1 MDGLWVSSNPAK
13 LFLDKLRRKRAI
25 EFMRNQSYLRQLR
38 YNHEMAERD
47 QRAFG
52 KIWKEYGTDVNQL
65 IAEAWGEN
73 WDFEDEEK
81 NAFAR
86 EAVKKEAAVKQN
98 KDDNL
103 APARQTGSRR
113 GLDQLQGISRAS
125 WKKKKG
131 SSEAPKKKAP
141 KKKRGK
147 KAAEEEQISI
157 EEQEEPVKKKKRRR
171 RAKKASPDLPA
182 KDFKNIDSRSLR

>member
-38 YNHEMAERD
+38 YNHELAERD

-52 KIWKEYGTDVNQL
+52 KIWEEYGTDVNQL

-81 NAFAR
+81 AR
-86 EAVKKEAAVKQN
+86 CARVEARKKKLEPINQN
-98 KDDNL
+98 NDDL
-103 APARQTGSRR
+103 VTARQASARQRLHEFQGIPEKSECVLEKEERR
-113 GLDQLQGISRAS
+113 G
-125 WKKKKG
+125 
-131 SSEAPKKKAP
+131 SESPQKAP
-141 KKKRGK
+141 RKEKGRG
-147 KAAEEEQISI
+147 
-157 EEQEEPVKKKKRRR
+157 
-171 RAKKASPDLPA
+171 
-182 KDFKNIDSRSLR
+182 RSSAFYRLAGGC